1 LSSAFLSIVKTGQ
14 KKFLSIRI
22 GLIQGQQ
29 ALVNDNSDRLE
40 RLTMGGLF
48 E

>member
-1 LSSAFLSIVKTGQ
+1 LSSAFLSIVKTGH

-22 GLIQGQQ
+22 GLIQGQR